1 MRQRVG
7 RAVSLALVLV
17 CTTVVA
23 ACGASEAVD
32 DRSVAAG
39 GESSASFPQTLD
51 NCGRRLTIDAVPARV
66 VSLDQGSTEILL
78 SLGLADRIVGT
89 ASWTDPVKADLADE
103 NARVP
108 RLADNAP
115 SYEAVMATE
124 PTLVTASFGRHL
136 REKGGVASRE
146 QFATSGV
153 PTYLSPA
160 DCDNGASVNGGAKR
174 TTAQSI
180 DSVYTE
186 IMELATIFDVR
197 SRGAA
202 LVDSLRTRVDRA
214 RASIG
219 SSGTSIGFWFA
230 DTRTPYF
237 AAGLG
242 SGNILA
248 SEVKARNVFADVRDD
263 WPATT
268 WESVVDRDPAVIVL
282 GDLARDRFPGDR
294 LEDKKRF
301 LADDPVTRTM
311 PAVQQQRYVSLHG
324 AEMNASIQ
332 LVDGIEKLAAGLRR
346 LSQG

>member
-23 ACGASEAVD
+23 ACGASR
-32 DRSVAAG
+32 RSTNGRLRPEV
-39 GESSASFPQTLD
+39 SRRPPSRRPLD

-242 SGNILA
+242 S
-248 SEVKARNVFADVRDD
+248 
-263 WPATT
+263 AT
-268 WESVVDRDPAVIVL
+268 S
-282 GDLARDRFPGDR
+282 
-294 LEDKKRF
+294 
-301 LADDPVTRTM
+301 
-311 PAVQQQRYVSLHG
+311 S
-324 AEMNASIQ
+324 
-332 LVDGIEKLAAGLRR
+332 RR
-346 LSQG
+346 R

>member
-1 MRQRVG
+1 MRQLLG
-7 RAVSLALVLV
+7 RAMSLALVTV
-17 CTTVVA
+17 CAASVA
-23 ACGASEAVD
+23 ACGASESLD
-32 DRSVAAG
+32 DRPAG
-39 GESSASFPQTLD
+39 RGEPSGTFPQSLD
-51 NCGRRLTIDAVPARV
+51 NCGERLTVHEAPTRV

-115 SYEAVMATE
+115 SFEAVMATE

-146 QFATSGV
+146 RFATSGV

-160 DCDNGASVNGGAKR
+160 DCDNGRSVNGGAKR
-174 TTAQSI
+174 TTPQTI
-180 DSVYTE
+180 DSVFRE
-186 IMELATIFDVR
+186 ITELATLFDVR
-197 SRGAA
+197 ARGEA
-202 LVDSLRTRVDRA
+202 LVASLRARVEKA
-214 RASIG
+214 RSSVA
-219 SSGTSIGFWFA
+219 SSGASIGFWFA

-242 SGNILA
+242 SGNLLA
-248 SEVKARNVFADVRDD
+248 QSVTARNVFADVRDD

-268 WESVVDRDPAVIVL
+268 WESVVDRDPTVIVL
-282 GDLARDRFPGDR
+282 GDLTRDRFPGDR
-294 LEDKKRF
+294 LDDKKRF
-301 LADDPVTRTM
+301 LATDPVTRTM
-311 PAVQQQRYVSLHG
+311 PAVREQRYVALHG

-332 LVDGIEKLAAGLRR
+332 LVDGIEKLAAGLAR
-346 LSQG
+346 LPQR

>member
-1 MRQRVG
+1 M
-7 RAVSLALVLV
+7 VLV
-17 CTTVVA
+17 CAAAVA
-23 ACGASEAVD
+23 ACGASEAVE
-32 DRSVAAG
+32 DRPSAAA
-39 GESSASFPQTLD
+39 GESSATFPQTLD
-51 NCGRRLTIDAVPARV
+51 NCGRRITIDAVPARV

-78 SLGLADRIVGT
+78 SLGLADRMVGT
-89 ASWTDPVKADLADE
+89 ASWTDPVKPDLADE

-108 RLADNAP
+108 RLSDNAP

-124 PTLVTASFGRHL
+124 PTFVTASYGRHL

-146 QFATSGV
+146 RFASSGV

-174 TTAQSI
+174 TTPQSM
-180 DSVYTE
+180 DSVYAE

-197 SRGAA
+197 SRGVA
-202 LVDSLRTRVDRA
+202 LVDSLRARVEKA
-214 RASIG
+214 RASIT
-219 SSGTSIGFWFA
+219 SSNTTIGFWFA

-268 WESVVDRDPAVIVL
+268 WESVVARDPAVIVL
-282 GDLARDRFPGDR
+282 GDLTRNRFPGDR

-301 LADDPVTRTM
+301 LASDPVTRTM
-311 PAVQQQRYVSLHG
+311 PAVQQQRYVSLRG
-324 AEMNASIQ
+324 AEMNASIR
-332 LVDGIEKLAAGLRR
+332 LVDGVEKLADGLRR
-346 LSQG
+346 LSRG